1 MAQQQT
7 EQAASP
13 ASART
18 SARAGLDRFTLT
30 VAIAAVAI
38 VALGIVAVLARP
50 RAEQPMDDSR
60 PAGVVYNYYL
70 ALTRDDPKT
79 AYAYLSAD
87 AQARR
92 SYDSFASN
100 YPTRPL
106 SSDRPTIRID
116 DERIE
121 GETAR
126 VTIRLTRSGGGL
138 FAPSDYTYTRTIV
151 LRRESGAWKLA
162 QVEGIN

>member
-1 MAQQQT
+1 MAQQNA
-7 EQAASP
+7 EQP
-13 ASART
+13 ASRASGLAPARF
-18 SARAGLDRFTLT
+18 GLDRFTLA
-30 VAIAAVAI
+30 VAIAAVVL

-50 RAEQPMDDSR
+50 RVEQPMDDSR

-70 ALTRDDPKT
+70 ALTLDDPKT

-87 AQARR
+87 AQART
-92 SYDSFASN
+92 SYESFASS
-100 YPTRPL
+100 YPTRSL

-121 GETAR
+121 GDTAR

-162 QVEGIN
+162 QVEGVY